1 MINEKALAYAC
12 KSAGRSLH
20 HYRQMAEDLP
30 LKASITAHARTLVE
44 LDALRLE
51 VSDAIAEYFDGGI
64 PEDALGFF
72 HRFIIAKRDPLVE
85 AVDELWT
92 QDSGKAKYMA
102 DQLRAYLTARGLKI
116 VEVGHD

>member
-20 HYRQMAEDLP
+20 HYKQMAEDLP

-51 VSDAIAEYFDGGI
+51 VSDAIVEYFDGGI

-72 HRFIIAKRDPLVE
+72 HHFIIAKPKPDPLVE
-85 AVDELWT
+85 AL
-92 QDSGKAKYMA
+92 DSAPYIASAKETA
-102 DQLRAYLTARGLKI
+102 AHIRAALAARGLEI
-116 VEVGHD
+116 REVGHD